1 MKKQTISISELTQQI
16 LHKRKIKSLLESV
29 AGMASSVQSQVMN
42 LGKELK
48 KAGEDITDEEVQG
61 AMLMA
66 ALDDKGKIEKVEPE
80 EVKALVDQIRESRG
94 YRISES
100 GGLLHVI
107 EVAGSILGN
116 VALLNVIAATIEKAT
131 GKKVNPGI
139 LRSTINEMTASLKE
153 VTGLPA
159 KAIEKFF
166 SVITKLF
173 GGGEAAQ
180 KIAGY
185 SGTLLLVLVLLGLG
199 IAMFPVLGGSVIM
212 IILSLLGLIGKG
224 FEIAALWDHLK
235 HAIKDYKEEK
245 GKGSEA
251 LPNLSVA

>member
-16 LHKRKIKSLLESV
+16 LYRRKIKSLFENV

-66 ALDDKGKIEKVEPE
+66 ALEDKGKIEKVEPE
-80 EVKALVDQIRESRG
+80 EVKALVDQIKESRG

-116 VALLNVIAATIEKAT
+116 VALLNVIAATIEKVT
-131 GKKVNPGI
+131 GKKVNPGF

-166 SVITKLF
+166 SVVTKLF

-224 FEIAALWDHLK
+224 FEIVALWDHLK
-235 HAIKDYKEEK
+235 HAIKDYKEKE
-245 GKGSEA
+245 GKGSET
-251 LPNLSVA
+251 LPNLSIA